1 MQELRLLLASLQPE
15 LSEVDL
21 QYLEAMMDAN
31 QDSKLTTQEFLDVAK
46 MALESLQQGK
56 AGRAQEVVATT
67 GAVLRNNQVRKG
79 RIKRGGCC
87 VWHPQTCLNNSE
99 VQVRRLM
106 SNICFLCDAMQDVVE
121 DMFNSLDADQD
132 GLLCP
137 RELALLLK

>member
-67 GAVLRNNQVRKG
+67 GAVLRNNQVCKG

-87 VWHPQTCLNNSE
+87 VWHLQTCLNNSE
-99 VQVRRLM
+99 VQVR
-106 SNICFLCDAMQDVVE
+106 
-121 DMFNSLDADQD
+121 
-132 GLLCP
+132 
-137 RELALLLK
+137 